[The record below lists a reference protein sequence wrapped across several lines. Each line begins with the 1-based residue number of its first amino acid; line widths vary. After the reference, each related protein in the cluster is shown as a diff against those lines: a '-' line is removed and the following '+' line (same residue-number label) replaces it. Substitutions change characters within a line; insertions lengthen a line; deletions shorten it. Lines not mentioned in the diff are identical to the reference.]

1 MCYAGEDNLR
11 ASRIVIST
19 DEALKAFIVLYP
31 ENRGTLIPNVSSKG
45 DESGQSMYMIEVA

>member
-11 ASRIVIST
+11 ASCIVIST